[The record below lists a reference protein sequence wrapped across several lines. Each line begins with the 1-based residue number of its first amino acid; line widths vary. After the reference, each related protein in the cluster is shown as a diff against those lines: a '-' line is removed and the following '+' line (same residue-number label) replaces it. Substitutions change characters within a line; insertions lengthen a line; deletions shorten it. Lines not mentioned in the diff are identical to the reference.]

1 MNKDK
6 ALDLALEAMERYQV
20 KRQDF
25 DRFADEITAIKQ
37 ARSAPENVWLYWK
50 VNDRC
55 VVTGPFKTT
64 SKEEA
69 YGPDCIDATPLTVP
83 AAQRQWVGLTDDE
96 IQAIAFTAVSENW
109 DWLRFA
115 RAIEANLKE
124 KNT

>member
-6 ALDLALEAMERYQV
+6 ALDLALEALEWTVEQGGGPACEHEASV
-20 KRQDF
+20 CFCKENN
-25 DRFADEITAIKQ
+25 AITAIKQ

-83 AAQRQWVGLTDDE
+83 AAQPTTE
-96 IQAIAFTAVSENW
+96 ESSAVKPAAPVQEPDHGITKGN
-109 DWLRFA
+109 
-115 RAIEANLKE
+115 
-124 KNT
+124 